1 MVRPLCHPT
10 PPSNGFCFSKL
21 FWDVRNVN
29 IWSVQQTMHTTYI
42 TLHCTLLQWNIS
54 ANNWTKLK
62 CSGILFVKVF
72 ANSSPLGMTLQLQ
85 VEGSSKN
92 LFISTSSSLSC
103 HPHCNPKAPLYWEG
117 GEGAVSVHNGC
128 MWWWCWWWWW
138 ISESS
143 TLCLTKASKKKHH
156 HQERSLPVTY
166 GVGAAHWDLVCQM
179 IKHDQAEC
187 QIDGDTPG
195 KWFTLLVFGLLLVA
209 RKLFSVEGK
218 PKDEH
223 RTNHKWYLKASG
235 CDHKEMLADQ
245 CIKQCL

>member
-1 MVRPLCHPT
+1 MCQEVQWSVHFVTQHPQQWLLLLQVILGCT
-10 PPSNGFCFSKL
+10 QCKYM
-21 FWDVRNVN
+21 
-29 IWSVQQTMHTTYI
+29 ISVQQTMRTTYI

-92 LFISTSSSLSC
+92 LFISTSSSLSF
-103 HPHCNPKAPLYWEG
+103 HPHCNSKASLEG
-117 GEGAVSVHNGC
+117 GEGVVSVHNCC

-143 TLCLTKASKKKHH
+143 TLCLTKAGEKKHH

-195 KWFTLLVFGLLLVA
+195 KWFTLLVFGLVLVA

-218 PKDEH
+218 P
-223 RTNHKWYLKASG
+223 
-235 CDHKEMLADQ
+235 
-245 CIKQCL
+245 